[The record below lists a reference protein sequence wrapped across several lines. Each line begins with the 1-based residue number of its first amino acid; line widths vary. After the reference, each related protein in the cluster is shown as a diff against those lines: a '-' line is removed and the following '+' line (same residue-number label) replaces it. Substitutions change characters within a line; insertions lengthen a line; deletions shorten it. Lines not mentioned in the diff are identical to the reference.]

1 MSKNL
6 KHKTIYWWSWAV
18 VDLYFQ
24 THVQTKFTL
33 FQISQPNVV
42 CWGNKASFIIMKRK
56 FRSHFWLF
64 SRVTWNCIYLLYLK
78 NVWELLWLCHL
89 YIDLWLGQT
98 MAWNTL
104 YRIFREPVQ
113 NMPRHAWVRSNQF
126 WKYPFISIEIFI
138 HSIPCYIIWYH
149 FTLNRLL
156 NRGTNKQ

>member
-1 MSKNL
+1 MIRLSRCRLVLPDSCPNQ
-6 KHKTIYWWSWAV
+6 IY
-18 VDLYFQ
+18 L
-24 THVQTKFTL
+24 
-33 FQISQPNVV
+33 ISNIHPNVV

-98 MAWNTL
+98 IAWNTL
-104 YRIFREPVQ
+104 YRIFMEPVQ

-138 HSIPCYIIWYH
+138 YSI
-149 FTLNRLL
+149 NRLL
-156 NRGTNKQ
+156 NSGTNKQ